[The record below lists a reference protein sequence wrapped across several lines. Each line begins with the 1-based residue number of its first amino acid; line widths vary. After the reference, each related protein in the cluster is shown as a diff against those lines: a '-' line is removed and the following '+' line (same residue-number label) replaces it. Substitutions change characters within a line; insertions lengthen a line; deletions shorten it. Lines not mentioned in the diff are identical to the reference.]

1 MAAYDYDYLGD
12 LLKKVGGLMTQY
24 ILGNGFE
31 IDHDNYVG
39 VPAYGI
45 MTRSGSEITSTL
57 SLPNNIVA
65 VPSVTIL
72 KVGVYYGYSSSTPSG
87 RAIYSE
93 EGLSDA
99 WPINTVLNMVSVIT
113 FTR

>member
-24 ILGNGFE
+24 DLSSGFMF
-31 IDHDNYVG
+31 DDNVTKVLSITTRDGPELTSLYYNENLY
-39 VPAYGI
+39 YG
-45 MTRSGSEITSTL
+45 EQ
-57 SLPNNIVA
+57 
-65 VPSVTIL
+65 TIIE
-72 KVGVYYGYSSSTPSG
+72 VGVYYRYGSTNVTG

-93 EGLSDA
+93 EGLSDVWA
-99 WPINTVLNMVSVIT
+99 EEAYMTINSVIT

>member
-12 LLKKVGGLMTQY
+12 LLKKVGGLMPQY

-39 VPAYGI
+39 VYGI

-72 KVGVYYGYSSSTPSG
+72 KVGVYYGYSSSTAGG

>member
-24 ILGNGFE
+24 ILGNGYE

-39 VPAYGI
+39 VFGT

-57 SLPNNIVA
+57 SLPNKIVA
-65 VPSVTIL
+65 VPSVTIH
-72 KVGVYYGYSSSTPSG
+72 KVGAYYGYSSSEAGG
-87 RAIYSE
+87 RAIYAE
-93 EGLSDA
+93 AGLSDVWA
-99 WPINTVLNMVSVIT
+99 YEANMNSVSVIT